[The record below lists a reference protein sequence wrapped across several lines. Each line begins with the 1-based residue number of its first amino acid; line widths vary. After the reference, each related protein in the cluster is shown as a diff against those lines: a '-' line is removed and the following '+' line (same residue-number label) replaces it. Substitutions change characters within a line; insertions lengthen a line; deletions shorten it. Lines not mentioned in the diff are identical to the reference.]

1 VQLHWIWLATRD
13 GLGDRGRMA
22 LLQRFADAEDIY
34 FAGAGEYAQ
43 VEGLSQEALSS
54 LQDKSLRGAEQ
65 IVSDCRRED
74 IHILTWRDALYP
86 KRLKNIPDPP
96 VVLYYKGQLP
106 EVDALPLIGVVGT
119 RKASAYGL
127 TTAKRMGYQLAMCGA
142 VVVSGVATGVDSMAM
157 RGALTAGTPLIGVL
171 GCGADVVYPPS
182 NHPLYADTIRQG
194 CLLTEFPPG
203 TPPMGWNFP
212 RRNRI
217 MSGLSCGVLVVEAPE
232 KSGALITARLAADQ
246 GRDVFV
252 VPGNIDVDSC
262 KGSNALLRDGA
273 IAVSSGW
280 DVVSEYEAQFPGKI
294 RKNTRPAQQAAYPDE
309 VEAAGAESEKSVL
322 KVAQNP
328 KTPEK
333 KSLRTLFVKKKEIDN
348 MMVASYIDAE
358 ASLPDLSP
366 EENKLVMLLR
376 QEIEL
381 VDDLIAAAQMPAGQ
395 VLAVLTMLEIKGVV
409 TRLPGKRVTLKK

>member
-1 VQLHWIWLATRD
+1 MQLHWIWLATRD

-65 IVSDCRRED
+65 IVSDCRQED
-74 IHILTWRDALYP
+74 IHILTWQDALYP

-182 NHPLYADTIRQG
+182 NHPLYADTIRLG

-294 RKNTRPAQQAAYPDE
+294 RKNTRPAQQSAHPDE